1 MILHTVLKGD
11 GPSARILVGFDAFG
25 KRVLHHA
32 VAQEDKRVVHVE
44 RNRQRKK
51 RAEGGWIQRVRRAA
65 HHGNPQRLGRL
76 IRLRS
81 ALAGITGARRAASKQ
96 RPRAHGDGEA
106 PISFTQSRR
115 ERTPFPSIVSSCDI
129 SAPIIFSYH
138 PVHQHLFLYI

>member
-32 VAQEDKRVVHVE
+32 VVQEDERVVHVE

-106 PISFTQSRR
+106 SHQLHAVTARKN
-115 ERTPFPSIVSSCDI
+115 PFP
-129 SAPIIFSYH
+129 
-138 PVHQHLFLYI
+138 QHYFIL